1 MFYPVM
7 LNIEEKLISVVGGG
21 AVALRKVKT
30 LLDYKAVVRVISPEF
45 SEGFKH
51 LENKIEIIRDYYKEE
66 LIKDSFIVI
75 AATSSKQ
82 VNLSISHYCRQN
94 NILCS
99 RADDIKGSDF
109 IVPSSLRRESLVIA
123 VSTEGKSPALS
134 SKIRK
139 EIEEKYPEEYGIY
152 VEVSG
157 DIRQLL
163 LEKCGD
169 AALRKKL
176 LKEVLNLSLEE
187 LIKRRDELEVCS
199 RF

>member
-21 AVALRKVKT
+21 EVALRKVKT
-30 LLDYKAVVRVISPEF
+30 LLGYKAVVRVISPEF

-51 LENKIEIIRDYYKEE
+51 FENKIELIKDYYKEE

-99 RADDIKGSDF
+99 MADDAKESDF
-109 IVPSSLRRESLVIA
+109 IVPSSLRRGSLVIA

-134 SKIRK
+134 SKIKK
-139 EIEEKYPEEYGIY
+139 EIEEKYSEEYELY
-152 VEVSG
+152 VEVLG
-157 DIRQLL
+157 DIRHLL
-163 LEKCGD
+163 LEKCSD

>member
-152 VEVSG
+152 VEVLG